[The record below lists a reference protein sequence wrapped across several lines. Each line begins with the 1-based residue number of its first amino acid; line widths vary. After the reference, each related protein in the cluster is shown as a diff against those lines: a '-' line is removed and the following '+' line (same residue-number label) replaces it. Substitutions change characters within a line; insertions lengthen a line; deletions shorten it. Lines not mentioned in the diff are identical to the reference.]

1 MEIHFFCDRYYFLVL
16 SEFHIFYLI
25 CNSLLLQNYT
35 FLVLVLNFMIMC
47 SNSQFLQKLNLNI
60 LKYNPFTVSILTVR
74 SCFSFCTQWT
84 DRVRRA
90 VPNFRGGGYVRSG
103 ASMEQESGA
112 EPALA
117 LAEARGRKCYDV
129 NSLYC
134 DQA

>member
-1 MEIHFFCDRYYFLVL
+1 M
-16 SEFHIFYLI
+16 
-25 CNSLLLQNYT
+25 
-35 FLVLVLNFMIMC
+35 
-47 SNSQFLQKLNLNI
+47 
-60 LKYNPFTVSILTVR
+60 
-74 SCFSFCTQWT
+74 
-84 DRVRRA
+84 
-90 VPNFRGGGYVRSG
+90 RSG